1 VDLPDDSDALYELP
15 LEDFVRERDAL
26 ARRLRQ
32 EGDKEAAARVKELSK
47 PSRAAWAVNQ
57 LVRSQPKARQALV
70 EAGEAS
76 EHAASRLGDPEAAD
90 ELRLAATAGRR
101 AVSELMA
108 AARGLVSKDG
118 KSLGEGPLRGVED
131 TLHAALAD
139 PEIRAEVAVGRLT
152 RERQTVGF
160 PGLVAADPPAPT
172 KQRGA
177 KATPKAKPKP
187 KRPSRQA
194 IQKAEREVRRRE
206 RDLEAAQAEVLE
218 AARALERA
226 REALDK
232 AKEPRD

>member
-1 VDLPDDSDALYELP
+1 VDLPKDADRLYELP
-15 LEDFVRERDAL
+15 LEDFVGERDAL
-26 ARRLRQ
+26 ARDLRDA
-32 EGDKEAAARVKELSK
+32 GDRDAAATVKKLHK

-70 EAGEAS
+70 EAAEAS
-76 EHAASRLGDPEAAD
+76 QSAASRLPDPEAAD
-90 ELRLAATAGRR
+90 DLRLAASAGRR
-101 AVSELMA
+101 AVSELMS

-139 PEIRAEVAVGRLT
+139 PEIRAEVAEGRLT

-160 PGLVAADPPAPT
+160 PGLVAAGPPAPT
-172 KQRGA
+172 KGRGA
-177 KATPKAKPKP
+177 KAKAKAKPKP

-206 RDLEAAQAEVLE
+206 QALKAAQTEVQQ
-218 AARALERA
+218 AARALEEARA
-226 REALDK
+226 ALEAAK
-232 AKEPRD
+232 AAR